1 MNRNVFKMRKRVILD
16 STQIIAIGFIVLIL
30 FGAVLLSLPVSSANG
45 EYTNFLSCIFTST
58 SASCIT
64 GLVVVDTVT
73 HWSVFG
79 QIVILLLIQIG
90 GLGFMSLATFFS
102 FLIRKNISF
111 KERMR
116 AAQSFS
122 LFEFKGAIRIV
133 KHIFL
138 GTLCFEGAGAVILSV
153 RFIPHFGIIDGIWKG
168 IFTSVSAFCNAGFDL
183 MGKFSGKFS
192 SLTAFSDDLVVCM
205 TVMLLIVIGGL
216 GFIVWEELFTIRKF
230 SKFSLFSKLAIITTG
245 LLILSGAV
253 LIFITEVTNPETL
266 KPMSFKGQVLSSL
279 FQAITPRTAG
289 FNTIDLAAMRDASKV
304 IMVVLM
310 FIGANSGSTGGG
322 IKVSTFSV
330 IVVGVLCIA
339 RGKKDVTAFER
350 RISEGTVF
358 RSFALVIMAAAVL
371 ILCSVMIC
379 FLQPELSYTDVIY
392 ECVSAF
398 GTVGLTL
405 GITTELSGI
414 SQIII
419 IFLMYFGRV
428 GLLTLSFAIF
438 KRQQRSLNKLQYPE
452 GKVIIG

>member
-1 MNRNVFKMRKRVILD
+1 MD

-30 FGAVLLSLPVSSANG
+30 IGAILLSLPISSASG
-45 EYTNFLSCIFTST
+45 ESTNFLSCLFTAT

-64 GLVVVDTVT
+64 GLVVVDTAT
-73 HWSVFG
+73 HWSGLG
-79 QIVILLLIQIG
+79 QVIILTLIQIG
-90 GLGFMSLATFFS
+90 GLGFMSLATLFS
-102 FLIRKNISF
+102 FIIRKNISF

-133 KHIFL
+133 KHIL
-138 GTLCFEGAGAVILSV
+138 VGTLCFEGAGAIILST
-153 RFIPHFGIIDGIWKG
+153 RFIPQFGIFDGIWKG
-168 IFTSVSAFCNAGFDL
+168 VFTSVSAFCNAGFDL

-192 SLTAFSDDLVVCM
+192 SLTAYADDIVVCL
-205 TVMLLIVIGGL
+205 TVMLLIIIGGL
-216 GFIVWEELFTIRKF
+216 GFIVWEEIFTLKKF
-230 SKFSLFSKLAIITTG
+230 SRFSLFSKMALITTG
-245 LLILSGAV
+245 FLILLGSV
-253 LIFITEVTNPETL
+253 LMLFTEASNPETL
-266 KPMSFKGQVLSSL
+266 EPLSLKGKILASM
-279 FQAITPRTAG
+279 FQAVTPRTAG
-289 FNTIDLAAMRDASKV
+289 FNTIDLAAMRDASKA
-304 IMVVLM
+304 ITILLM

-330 IVVGVLCIA
+330 LVVGVSCIS
-339 RGKKDVTAFER
+339 RGRKEVTAFER
-350 RISEGTVF
+350 RISNETVF
-358 RSFALVIMAAAVL
+358 RAFTLVLMAAAVL
-371 ILCSVMIC
+371 FICSVSIC
-379 FLQPELSYTDVIY
+379 FLQPNLSFTDVLY

-405 GITTELSGI
+405 GITTELSAL

-438 KRQQRSLNKLQYPE
+438 NKQQSSLNKLQYPE

>member
-192 SLTAFSDDLVVCM
+192 SLTAFP
-205 TVMLLIVIGGL
+205 T
-216 GFIVWEELFTIRKF
+216 
-230 SKFSLFSKLAIITTG
+230 
-245 LLILSGAV
+245 ILSYV
-253 LIFITEVTNPETL
+253 
-266 KPMSFKGQVLSSL
+266 
-279 FQAITPRTAG
+279 
-289 FNTIDLAAMRDASKV
+289 
-304 IMVVLM
+304 
-310 FIGANSGSTGGG
+310 
-322 IKVSTFSV
+322 
-330 IVVGVLCIA
+330 
-339 RGKKDVTAFER
+339 
-350 RISEGTVF
+350 
-358 RSFALVIMAAAVL
+358 
-371 ILCSVMIC
+371 
-379 FLQPELSYTDVIY
+379 
-392 ECVSAF
+392 
-398 GTVGLTL
+398 
-405 GITTELSGI
+405 
-414 SQIII
+414 
-419 IFLMYFGRV
+419 
-428 GLLTLSFAIF
+428 
-438 KRQQRSLNKLQYPE
+438 
-452 GKVIIG
+452 

>member
-1 MNRNVFKMRKRVILD
+1 MRKRIKLD

-30 FGAVLLSLPVSSANG
+30 IGAILLSLPISSASG
-45 EYTNFLSCIFTST
+45 ESTNFLSCLFTAT

-64 GLVVVDTVT
+64 GLVVVDTAT
-73 HWSVFG
+73 HWSGLG
-79 QIVILLLIQIG
+79 QVIILTLIQIG
-90 GLGFMSLATFFS
+90 GLGFMSLATLFS
-102 FLIRKNISF
+102 FIIRKNISF

-133 KHIFL
+133 KHIL
-138 GTLCFEGAGAVILSV
+138 VGTLCFEGAGAIILST
-153 RFIPHFGIIDGIWKG
+153 RFIPQFGIFDGIWKG
-168 IFTSVSAFCNAGFDL
+168 VFTSVSAFCNAGFDL

-192 SLTAFSDDLVVCM
+192 SLTAYADDIVVCL
-205 TVMLLIVIGGL
+205 TVMLLIIIGGL
-216 GFIVWEELFTIRKF
+216 GFIVWEEIFTLKKF
-230 SKFSLFSKLAIITTG
+230 SRFSLFSKMALITTG
-245 LLILSGAV
+245 FLILLGSV
-253 LIFITEVTNPETL
+253 LMLFTEASNPETL
-266 KPMSFKGQVLSSL
+266 EPLSLKGKILASM
-279 FQAITPRTAG
+279 FQAVTPRTAG
-289 FNTIDLAAMRDASKV
+289 FNTIDLAAMRDASKA
-304 IMVVLM
+304 ITILLM

-330 IVVGVLCIA
+330 LVVGVSCIS
-339 RGKKDVTAFER
+339 RGRKEVTAFER
-350 RISEGTVF
+350 RISNETVF
-358 RSFALVIMAAAVL
+358 RAFTLVLMAAAVL
-371 ILCSVMIC
+371 FICSVSIC
-379 FLQPELSYTDVIY
+379 FLQPNLSFTDVLY

-405 GITTELSGI
+405 GITTELSAL

-438 KRQQRSLNKLQYPE
+438 NKQQSSLNKLQYPE